1 MTSSTLIKSF
11 ERAKEDN
18 RAALLTYTV
27 GGDPDKKTSL
37 NIFKSIAESGADII
51 ECGLGHGANI
61 GDGGAIQ
68 DSTYRALSGGIKT
81 DDIFEII
88 EDFKKDYETDVI
100 IMTYQNKIMAYG
112 EEDFLEKC
120 VCSKVSGII
129 CVDWPWPLNLDFA
142 KKCKENSIVFIQL
155 LCPTTNED
163 RLKSIL
169 NDAHEVVYYIS
180 MLSTTGQKLKVSSD
194 EIKKRFNLIKKI
206 SPDKKCIIGFGI
218 TADTINDFK
227 DTDACVVGS
236 ALCRE
241 ITRSIDEELNPA
253 TNVGNMVSDLKQ
265 KLSS

>member
-27 GGDPDKKTSL
+27 GGDPDKKMSL
-37 NIFKSIAESGADII
+37 NIFKSIAESGADVI

-120 VCSKVSGII
+120 VSSKVSGII

-142 KKCKENSIVFIQL
+142 
-155 LCPTTNED
+155 
-163 RLKSIL
+163 
-169 NDAHEVVYYIS
+169 
-180 MLSTTGQKLKVSSD
+180 
-194 EIKKRFNLIKKI
+194 
-206 SPDKKCIIGFGI
+206 
-218 TADTINDFK
+218 
-227 DTDACVVGS
+227 
-236 ALCRE
+236 
-241 ITRSIDEELNPA
+241 
-253 TNVGNMVSDLKQ
+253 
-265 KLSS
+265 